1 MEATVD
7 RTVTL
12 QECVEV
18 LESRRL
24 AVGSALNDFAR
35 PIAACDVDFATLLE
49 EQYALGRALDALRP
63 LARGTA
69 RIAHPRDGH

>member
-1 MEATVD
+1 MEPTVS
-7 RTVTL
+7 L
-12 QECVEV
+12 QRCIEV
-18 LESRRL
+18 LETRRQ
-24 AVGSALNDFAR
+24 AVQGELNGFAR

-49 EQYALGRALDALRP
+49 EQHALARALEALRP